1 MAPQTSI
8 KLTYEDFAAIPDD
21 GRRHEI
27 LDGEHY
33 VNPAPNIRH
42 QTLLVRLILA
52 LGNHLDQH
60 PVGLLYPAPCDVVF
74 SENDVVEP
82 DLVFVSNEH
91 THIVTSLNIRGV
103 PDLLVEI
110 LSSNRRHDKRV
121 KFDRYE
127 RAGVP
132 EYWIVDPDDDVVEVY
147 RQSAGRFVRADI
159 GDTLSSP
166 LLPGF
171 VLSVRELFE

>member
-27 LDGEHY
+27 IDGEHY
-33 VNPAPNIRH
+33 VNPAPNLRH
-42 QTLLVRLILA
+42 QTVSIRLASALFSFVREHA
-52 LGNHLDQH
+52 LGH
-60 PVGLLYPAPCDVVF
+60 VFAAPCDVLLTPY
-74 SENDVVEP
+74 DIVEP
-82 DLVFVSNEH
+82 DVIYVSNANARLLTE
-91 THIVTSLNIRGV
+91 SNIQGV